1 LQVIGEGDADGVYV
15 RFSDAVRDDRMAA
28 LIQGRRR
35 LCARRNWRWNRMLLL
50 RIDSAGERD
59 GQNCNGKGAS
69 VEPSAHASTLISAA
83 AYR

>member
-1 LQVIGEGDADGVYV
+1 MIGEGDADGVYV

-28 LIQGRRR
+28 LIQRRRR
-35 LCARRNWRWNRMLLL
+35 LCASRDWRRNRMLLL
-50 RIDSAGERD
+50 CLDCAGECD
-59 GQNCNGKGAS
+59 GQNRNGKGAS

>member
-1 LQVIGEGDADGVYV
+1 
-15 RFSDAVRDDRMAA
+15 
-28 LIQGRRR
+28 
-35 LCARRNWRWNRMLLL
+35 MLLL